1 MNIRNGGF
9 TLIEL
14 LVVVLIIGIL
24 AAVALP
30 QYQKAVTKSRFAAA
44 FSTLKAI
51 EVAGE
56 TCRLEGA
63 AEVADCN
70 LSNPSLVL
78 NIPGKNE
85 DVGGY
90 FVRNG
95 DFIYSL
101 YCDTNSCTANAG
113 YMRDNACICYS
124 DHTFFVGKNVCDTS
138 ELTPQFNYADL
149 LGLETST
156 CECC

>member
-1 MNIRNGGF
+1 M
-9 TLIEL
+9 
-14 LVVVLIIGIL
+14 VVLIIGIL

-56 TCRLEGA
+56 TCRLES
-63 AEVADCN
+63 ADSQTDCR

-78 NIPGKNE
+78 DIPRE
-85 DVGGY
+85 EEFGGGQ
-90 FVRNG
+90 FVLNG
-95 DFIYSL
+95 DFIYGL
-101 YCDTNSCTANAG
+101 YCDKNSCTATAG

-124 DHTFFVGKNVCDTS
+124 DHTFFVGENVCETS
-138 ELTPQFNYADL
+138 ELTPQFNYGDL
-149 LGLETST
+149 LGGLETST
-156 CECC
+156 CQCC